1 MQNEAGFSS
10 AAWSR
15 NSVRY
20 GVIRD
25 MPFNTELAKGSLPM
39 DVFRGYMLQDAHYLV
54 AFGQALAIA
63 AAKSDGPDDIVR
75 FARAAETA
83 IVVERDLH
91 GTYFNLFGVTPED
104 AARTPLT
111 PACHHYRSFLIA
123 TAFREP
129 LPVVAAGLLPCFWIY
144 AEIGKH
150 VHGMA
155 APDNPYRAWIDTY
168 AGEEFDAAVRDMI
181 GAVDRLA
188 EDAGAPVLAAM
199 HEAYDTATRLEFMF
213 WDSAWRRETWPL

>member
-1 MQNEAGFSS
+1 MPNAMGFSATAWHRN
-10 AAWSR
+10 AA
-15 NSVRY
+15 RY
-20 GVIRD
+20 AAIRD
-25 MPFNTELAKGSLPM
+25 MPFNTALADGSLPM

-54 AFGQALAIA
+54 AFGQALAAA

-75 FARAAETA
+75 FARGAETA

-91 GTYFNLFGVTPED
+91 GTYFALFGIGEAE

-111 PACHHYRSFLIA
+111 PACHHYRSFLLA

-150 VHGMA
+150 VHGLA
-155 APDNPYRAWIDTY
+155 RPDNPYRAWIDTY
-168 AGEEFDAAVRDMI
+168 AGEAFDAAVQDMI
-181 GAVDRLA
+181 AAVDRLA
-188 EDAGAPVLAAM
+188 EGAGASVRAAM
-199 HEAYDTATRLEFMF
+199 DEAYDTATRLEFMF
-213 WDSAWRRETWPL
+213 WDSAWRREAWPV